1 MYYGACRANE
11 VSAMQNPQFTHRVF
25 QLAWILFVSLVSA
38 NAQASGVIRDVRLT
52 DSGTLQGVVVAA
64 SNASVADSVVQIH
77 YQGKIVA
84 AAKTAADGRFAI
96 GQVRPGMHEI
106 VTASSRTPVR
116 IWASGT
122 APAGC
127 QGQLTLASQP
137 PSLTQQIP
145 TGVCGGCVPANS
157 CVPCQ
162 TCEPNSAFGLVDAIS
177 LATVGS
183 SIAALV
189 IAIDANRTADAASN
203 ATAVAGAGT
212 TATNGQTTGTGD
224 TTGVASP

>member
-1 MYYGACRANE
+1 MKNLL
-11 VSAMQNPQFTHRVF
+11 FTHRVF
-25 QLAWILFVSLVSA
+25 HSAWILLVSLASA
-38 NAQASGVIRDVRLT
+38 HAQGSGMIRDVQLS
-52 DSGTLQGVVVAA
+52 DSGVLQGVIFPA
-64 SNASVADSVVQIH
+64 SNASASAADSLVQIH

-84 AAKTAADGRFAI
+84 AAKTTVDGRFAI

-127 QGQLTLASQP
+127 QAQLTLTSQP
-137 PSLTQQIP
+137 PLLTQQVP
-145 TGVCGGCVPANS
+145 TGACGGEVCAPAIPANS

-203 ATAVAGAGT
+203 ATAVAAAGT
-212 TATNGQTTGTGD
+212 TATNGQTGG
-224 TTGVASP
+224 TGVASP